1 MSRFEGFGPDVQT
14 WFEGLEANNS
24 REYFTAGRDF
34 FEESIRDQMAALL
47 GELSAKFGGEVKMF
61 RQNRD
66 VRFSP
71 DNSPAS

>member
-1 MSRFEGFGPDVQT
+1 
-14 WFEGLEANNS
+14 
-24 REYFTAGRDF
+24 
-34 FEESIRDQMAALL
+34 MAALL

>member
-1 MSRFEGFGPDVQT
+1 MSAFEGFTPQVRA

-24 REYFTAGRDF
+24 REYFAANREF
-34 FEESIRDQMAALL
+34 FDESVRAQMEMLL
-47 GELSAKFGGEVKMF
+47 TELTSAFGGEVKMF

-71 DNSPAS
+71 